1 MEPLNIAIDNLM
13 WLRLITKTESRR
25 TCFSCL
31 TIGRFEHR
39 SPRKHWKLPVT
50 ATVRLKSIVYAKT
63 IILFHNC
70 IKTKT
75 RGKLTLKLSLL
86 VLFRHQ
92 ELRCHCFLKFEE
104 ERFSKKK
111 GSSQEAHS
119 FLPARDFYPGYQSPK
134 LNSHWTAQNT
144 RLYMKLNQK

>member
-13 WLRLITKTESRR
+13 WLRLITKTESPR

-86 VLFRHQ
+86 VLFRQ
-92 ELRCHCFLKFEE
+92 GFLKFEE